1 MATNPAELIDP
12 EILKEIKLIA
22 KENNMSLNDLLRWI
36 IFGYHSHKKENDEK
50 PLYDLLEK
58 SH

>member
-22 KENNMSLNDLLRWI
+22 KENNMSVNDLLRWI

-50 PLYDLLEK
+50 PLYD
-58 SH
+58 